1 MNRAIIAVRGPSCL
15 RNLWQTWSK
24 SLQKGRKSDIIF
36 FKKHITKVTSNLWP
50 LRSNHCSLPSVVRSI
65 SFDPFAYSI
74 PNLEQGLPLKSRW
87 FLLIFSAESFQLM
100 IKNIQ
105 AYLDPP
111 LETVNEVLLSQ
122 RNTLYFDSLH
132 AKLNFLNVLYAYRTD
147 YNVI

>member
-1 MNRAIIAVRGPSCL
+1 
-15 RNLWQTWSK
+15 
-24 SLQKGRKSDIIF
+24 
-36 FKKHITKVTSNLWP
+36 
-50 LRSNHCSLPSVVRSI
+50 
-65 SFDPFAYSI
+65 
-74 PNLEQGLPLKSRW
+74 
-87 FLLIFSAESFQLM
+87 M